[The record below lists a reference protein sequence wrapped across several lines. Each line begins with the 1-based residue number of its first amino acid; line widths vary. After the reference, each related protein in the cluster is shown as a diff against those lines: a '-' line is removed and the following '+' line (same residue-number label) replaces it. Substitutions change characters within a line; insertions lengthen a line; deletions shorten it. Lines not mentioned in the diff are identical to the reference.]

1 MSETTESPSLLPWL
15 AAPFARAL
23 ALERAS
29 ALLVHGPAGV
39 GQFELALALAA
50 AWLCETPLAERAEA
64 PPGLACGHCAS
75 CRLIASR
82 THPDLL
88 VLVPEVLQQAL
99 GWTGDEAETAG
110 EGGSA
115 KSAKPSKEIKVEA
128 LRRVVAFSQQ
138 TPARGGLDR
147 RTKVVVIHP
156 AERMNGITANTLLKT
171 LEEPPGGLRFVLSSA
186 APARLLP
193 TVRSRC
199 HALPLTVPPGD
210 QAAAWLGGQGI
221 DAPAV
226 LLAAAGGQPL
236 EALDRHAIGVS
247 TAAWRAL
254 PGEIRAGRAGAAA
267 DWPLPVLID
276 ALAKLCDDA
285 LRVAVGAAP
294 RFFEA
299 ELLPPGGDLDRL
311 NAWAT
316 ALREAARRAEHPWHA
331 GLATEALVLQA
342 RHALYGDS
350 TSQGGPRRRLATL
363 DP

>member
-1 MSETTESPSLLPWL
+1 MSETENHPLLPWL
-15 AAPFARAL
+15 AAPFARGL
-23 ALERAS
+23 SLSRVS

-50 AWLCETPLAERAEA
+50 AWLCETPLAERIERGAAA
-64 PPGLACGHCAS
+64 PAGQACGHCAS

-88 VLVPEVLQQAL
+88 VLVPEVLQLAL
-99 GWTGDEAETAG
+99 GWIGDASEVAG
-110 EGGSA
+110 EGGG
-115 KSAKPSKEIKVEA
+115 KGAKPSKEIKVEA
-128 LRRVVAFSQQ
+128 LRRVMAFAQQ

-199 HALPLTVPPGD
+199 HALPLAVPPAE
-210 QAAAWLGGQGI
+210 QAMAWLAGQGVE
-221 DAPAV
+221 APAV
-226 LLAAAGGQPL
+226 LLAAAGGQAL
-236 EALDRHAIGVS
+236 EALDRHAAGIS
-247 TAAWRAL
+247 AAAWRAL
-254 PGEIRAGRAGAAA
+254 PGEIRTGRSVALA

-276 ALAKLCDDA
+276 ALAKLCEDA
-285 LRVAVGAAP
+285 LRTVAGAAP

-299 ELLPPGGDLDRL
+299 ELLPAGG
-311 NAWAT
+311 
-316 ALREAARRAEHPWHA
+316 
-331 GLATEALVLQA
+331 
-342 RHALYGDS
+342 
-350 TSQGGPRRRLATL
+350 
-363 DP
+363 